1 MTTLGRVPV
10 PVRLAPGRDE
20 DPSGRTVDLPGC
32 AVRPRSANSNTKH
45 PRLLKL
51 DGRLLDIIQRARAAR
66 RLDCFYVF
74 HRPILPG
81 SLGLVWYDWRLE
93 NDFD

>member
-1 MTTLGRVPV
+1 LARQLKDLGRFLYLSCWRPV
-10 PVRLAPGRDE
+10 EMKTLLVGL
-20 DPSGRTVDLPGC
+20 STLPGC

-51 DGRLLDIIQRARAAR
+51 DGRLLDIIQRAHAAH
-66 RLDCFYVF
+66 RLDCLYVF

-81 SLGLVWYDWRLE
+81 SLGLVWYGWRL
-93 NDFD
+93 